1 MAFFSMNETTTLR
14 WSFEEDVLAYSAAG
28 IKAIGVW
35 RQKLSDFG
43 EAKGTELLQE
53 TGMSVSNL
61 LWAGGFTGN
70 DGRTYRDSVEDAKE
84 AIATAAA
91 IRADC
96 LVVYSGGRGGH
107 TTNHARRLIRGALD
121 ELLQPAADSGV
132 VLAIEPMHP
141 GCATE
146 WTFLTSVEETLAM
159 LEEVG
164 SPQVKMVLDTY
175 HFGFNTG
182 GSDTDGSDTDGSE
195 ADIIKLIPRIVPHLA
210 VVHLADGNGPPHGDQ
225 NRCRLGD
232 GIVPLRPIINALTAA
247 GYNGYYDVELHGEE
261 LEHIDYQALLK
272 HSKTAFEE
280 LIDPTV

>member
-1 MAFFSMNETTTLR
+1 MNETTTLR

-43 EAKGTELLQE
+43 EAKGIELLEE

-91 IRADC
+91 MKAAC
-96 LVVYSGGRGGH
+96 LVVYSGGRSGH

-121 ELLQPAADSGV
+121 ELLQSAADSGV

-146 WTFLTSVEETLAM
+146 WTFLTSIKETLA
-159 LEEVG
+159 LLDKVG

-175 HFGFNTG
+175 HFGF
-182 GSDTDGSDTDGSE
+182 DADGSE
-195 ADIIKLIPRIVPHLA
+195 SGGSTAGGSTGIIELIPRIVPHLA
-210 VVHLADGNGPPHGDQ
+210 LVQLADGKQPPRGDQ

-232 GIVPLRPIINALTAA
+232 GIVPLGPIVEALASA
-247 GYNGYYDVELHGEE
+247 GYDGYYDVELHGEE
-261 LEHIDYQALLK
+261 LEHVDYQALLK
-272 HSKTAFEE
+272 HSKTACEE
-280 LIDPTV
+280 LIGTTV